1 MDRAAAVLTYVYCDL
16 YYGSGI
22 VGRVAGT
29 NPEKGQ
35 YILYTKI
42 PDSVIIGQW
51 ALINDPV

>member
-1 MDRAAAVLTYVYCDL
+1 MKRAAGVLTYVYCDL

-22 VGRVAGT
+22 IGRVAGT
-29 NPEKGQ
+29 NPGKGQ